1 RRLYR
6 RLDGL
11 LADVL
16 AAVPEETLVMIL
28 SDHGFGTHTGRI
40 YPNRVLADL
49 GYLRR
54 AKRSRTQRV
63 LRSFRKR
70 LARLGLAPAPPPATP
85 DDPKTWMAKARERSF
100 TALLSLDWPRTRAYV
115 AVAEIYGLLFLN
127 LRGREP
133 HGVVRPGVDAN
144 GLLEEIRG
152 GLLAQRA
159 PRDGAPL
166 FADVLRGDSVY
177 PADGSGRRP
186 DLVLVPSP
194 GFSMTRDLAPQGV
207 EYYGQPTGTP
217 RPEGTLRLSGEGTR
231 QGVLPEGADMID
243 VAPTVLAALGLP
255 VPTDMEGQV
264 LARCFLE
271 PPAVERIAPTPRAGD
286 DAPNLTDAE
295 ADEVTRR
302 LQALGYMT

>member
-54 AKRSRTQRV
+54 ARRSRGQRM

-70 LARLGLAPAPPPATP
+70 LARLGLAPAPPPTTR

-100 TALLSLDWPRTRAYV
+100 TALLSLDWQRTRAYV

-133 HGVVRPGVDAN
+133 HGVVRPGSAAD
-144 GLLEEIRG
+144 GLLDEIRTR
-152 GLLAQRA
+152 LLAQRT
-159 PRDGAPL
+159 PGDGAPL

-177 PADGSGRRP
+177 QADGSGRRP
-186 DLVLVPSP
+186 DLVLVPRP
-194 GFSMTRDLAPQGV
+194 GFSMTRDLAPRGV
-207 EYYGQPTGTP
+207 ELYEQATGTH
-217 RPEGTLRLSGEGTR
+217 RPEGILLVSGPGTR
-231 QGVLPEGADMID
+231 QGALPEGADMVD

-264 LARCFLE
+264 LARCFLD
-271 PPAVERIAPTPRAGD
+271 PPAVERT
-286 DAPNLTDAE
+286 
-295 ADEVTRR
+295 
-302 LQALGYMT
+302 